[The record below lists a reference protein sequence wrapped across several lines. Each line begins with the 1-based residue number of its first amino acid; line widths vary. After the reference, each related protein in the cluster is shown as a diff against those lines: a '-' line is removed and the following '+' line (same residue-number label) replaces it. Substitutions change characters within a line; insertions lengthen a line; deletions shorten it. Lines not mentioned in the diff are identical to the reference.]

1 MKKTL
6 FSIVIILFCVFLCG
20 CSIDFDEAKNY
31 NTYLEKQN
39 IIGSDYK
46 LVDVMTHHYQV
57 FSGGPGANDY
67 YFIYKN
73 DKNDIKAV
81 TYAHES
87 KENSEIT
94 VAYVYDNVK
103 ENSVKEK
110 KCSSTSIKYND
121 DKCYDNMKY
130 SFELT
135 YSQTR
140 VPDEINAQKY
150 KVVKK
155 GLIFTRYEFKKM

>member
-6 FSIVIILFCVFLCG
+6 FSIVIILFCIFLCG

-73 DKNDIKAV
+73 DKKDSKAV
-81 TYAHES
+81 TYAH
-87 KENSEIT
+87 
-94 VAYVYDNVK
+94 
-103 ENSVKEK
+103 
-110 KCSSTSIKYND
+110 
-121 DKCYDNMKY
+121 
-130 SFELT
+130 
-135 YSQTR
+135 
-140 VPDEINAQKY
+140 
-150 KVVKK
+150 
-155 GLIFTRYEFKKM
+155 